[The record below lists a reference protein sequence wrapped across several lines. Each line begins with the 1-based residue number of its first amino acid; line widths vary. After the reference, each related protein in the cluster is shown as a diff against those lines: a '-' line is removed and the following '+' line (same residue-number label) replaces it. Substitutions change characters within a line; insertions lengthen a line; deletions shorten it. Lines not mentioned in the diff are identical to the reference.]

1 MYKFVSSGMEM
12 EEVKANMIIITPDN
26 INQKVIKRAIHV
38 AGLQF
43 LNNEKS
49 LRFGGIL
56 EEHPLI
62 QYYHYIDNDKER
74 SEYLIDKRVFI
85 W

>member
-12 EEVKANMIIITPDN
+12 EEVETGAIIITPDH
-26 INQKVIKRAIHV
+26 INPRIVKRAIHV
-38 AGLQF
+38 AGMQF
-43 LNNEKS
+43 LNGEKS

-62 QYYHYIDNDKER
+62 QYYRYIDGDGNKT
-74 SEYLIDKRVFI
+74 EYLIDKKVFL

>member
-1 MYKFVSSGMEM
+1 MCKLISSRIEM
-12 EEVKANMIIITPDN
+12 EEVETGAIIITPDN
-26 INQKVIKRAIHV
+26 INPRIVKRAIHV
-38 AGLQF
+38 AGMQL

-56 EEHPLI
+56 EDSPLA
-62 QYYHYIDNDKER
+62 QYYRYIDNDET
-74 SEYLIDKRVFI
+74 EYLIDKKVFL